1 MTLQEAIVEY
11 RARHNISMK
20 EFAERCKISLQTAMY
35 VERGLQ
41 KPGRLTVKKIMLVLK
56 GEDER

>member
-11 RARHNISMK
+11 RAKHDMTLQ
-20 EFAERCKISLQTAMY
+20 EFADKCKISIMTASY

-41 KPGRLTVKKIMLVLK
+41 KPNRLTTKKIMLVLK
-56 GEDER
+56 GED